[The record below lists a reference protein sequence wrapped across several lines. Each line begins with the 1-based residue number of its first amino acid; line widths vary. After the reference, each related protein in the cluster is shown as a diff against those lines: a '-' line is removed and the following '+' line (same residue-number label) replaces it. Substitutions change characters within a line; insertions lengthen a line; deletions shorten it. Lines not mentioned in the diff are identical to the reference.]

1 MQKQTSKWF
10 FNIKVNFIAIMLFIL
25 INKSEPAIAIEND
38 SSQPFKKENLRES
51 IKLDLEAVL
60 KQSKIEPTKKYY
72 VKAKIFLSETGL
84 ENIRIFIPETS
95 LKINKIY
102 KHASEYEYVIDK
114 DQL

>member
-1 MQKQTSKWF
+1 MQEQTSKWF
-10 FNIKVNFIAIMLFIL
+10 FNVKVSLIPTMLFIL

-51 IKLDLEAVL
+51 LKLDPQAVL
-60 KQSKIEPTKKYY
+60 KQSKIEPSKK
-72 VKAKIFLSETGL
+72 KLRKIK
-84 ENIRIFIPETS
+84 IFIPETS

-102 KHASEYEYVIDK
+102 KYASEYQYVIDK